1 MREEL
6 RELWRFRELLG
17 VMVQRELRVRY
28 KNSALGFFWSF
39 INPLVTTFV
48 MWLVFGV
55 MLGNGVKNFS
65 AYLLAAYLP
74 FTFFQFAVLDSAQ
87 SILVALPIIR
97 KVYLPREVLPIASII
112 GNFVH
117 LLIGYVVFFL
127 FLLGIWATSGFQVSP
142 FQATTWMLPFLM
154 LISMCFATGVGLLVS
169 ALNTFYEDVKYVTTV
184 AMYLLFYLCPIVYF
198 HEMVARRLEG
208 SWLFKLYML
217 NPQAVLSIAYR
228 KALLAGAEVPVVLTD
243 KKTGRVLT
251 EVVQPSPM
259 PWLWIA
265 YAAILSVVVLFFGYS
280 VFNRLKWR
288 FVERP

>member
-1 MREEL
+1 MIEEL
-6 RELWRFRELLG
+6 RELWRYRELLL
-17 VMVQRELRVRY
+17 VMVQREMRVRY
-28 KNSALGFFWSF
+28 KNSALGFLWSF

-55 MLGNGVKNFS
+55 MLGNGVTGFA

-87 SILVALPIIR
+87 SILTALPIVR
-97 KVYLPREVLPIASII
+97 KVYLPREILPLATIA

-127 FLLGIWATSGFQVSP
+127 FLFCIWAGSGFRESP

-154 LISMCFATGVGLLVS
+154 LISLCFATGVGLIVS

-184 AMYLLFYLCPIVYF
+184 GMYLLFYLCPIVYF
-198 HEMVARRLEG
+198 HEMVARRFEG
-208 SWLFKLYML
+208 TWLFKLYML

-228 KALLAGAEVPVVLTD
+228 KALVAGAPIPITLTD
-243 KKTGRVLT
+243 KVTKRIYA
-251 EVVQPSPM
+251 EVVDPSPM
-259 PWLWIA
+259 PWLWLGYTA
-265 YAAILSVVVLFFGYS
+265 VVSVLFLILGYH